1 MNMKKYL
8 TDDILKFWLDN
19 AFDKENGG
27 IFTSL
32 DRDGTVYG
40 TDKSVWFQGRAL
52 WTYSKAYNIVEKN
65 PAYLESARS
74 LYNFLPTCTDT
85 DGRMFFSVTADGRE
99 LQKRRYYYSET
110 FAAIGCAEYYK
121 ATGDES
127 VWQSAEKYFDT
138 AYAVYTDPSLSV
150 PKLNPSNA
158 PYKAVA
164 PSMIMLNTAQI
175 MATVGK
181 NSEKYISVCK
191 DCMNEIMHGGFIKPE
206 LGGMLEQVALDGSFV
221 DNPSTRVVNPGHSLE
236 CAWFL
241 MAAGQT
247 FGVEEAIA
255 KGKEIIDI
263 TMPLG
268 TDKVHGGLISFTDIS
283 GKPPLALEWDMKLW
297 WPQCETIIA
306 NRLAY
311 QIFGEEKYLEN
322 YNTFLD
328 YAMKNFADKE
338 CGEWYG
344 YLHYDN
350 TVANPLKGNL
360 FKGPFHLPRMVMI
373 LDNFDNDGNMNKFLA

>member
-1 MNMKKYL
+1 MNMKTYL
-8 TDDILKFWLDN
+8 TDDILKFWVEN
-19 AFDKENGG
+19 SIDKENGG

-32 DRDGTVYG
+32 DRDGSVYG

-52 WTYSKAYNIVEKN
+52 WTFSKAYNMVEKKEE
-65 PAYLESARS
+65 YLSFAKS
-74 LYNFLPTCTDT
+74 LYEFLPKCTDT
-85 DGRMFFSVTADGRE
+85 DGRMFFSVTAQGSE

-121 ATGDES
+121 ATGDKS
-127 VWQSAEKYFDT
+127 VLADAEKYFDV
-138 AYAVYTDPSLSV
+138 AYSLYKNPELST
-150 PKLNPSNA
+150 PKFNPQNA

-175 MATVGK
+175 MLTA
-181 NSEKYISVCK
+181 SENKERYTSICK
-191 DCMNEIMHGGFIKPE
+191 ECMEEIMHGGYVKSE
-206 LGGMLEQVALDGSFV
+206 LGGMLEQVKLDGSFE
-221 DNPSTRVVNPGHSLE
+221 DKPSTRVVNPGHSLE

-241 MAAGQT
+241 MAAGLT
-247 FGVEEAIA
+247 FGNEEALL

-268 TDKVHGGLISFTDIS
+268 TDKIHGGLISFTDIS
-283 GKPPLALEWDMKLW
+283 GKPPVALEWDMKLW

-311 QIFGEEKYLEN
+311 KIFGEEKYLDN
-322 YNTFLD
+322 YNAFLD

-338 CGEWYG
+338 FGEWYG

-350 TVANPLKGNL
+350 TVAHSLKGNL
-360 FKGPFHLPRMVMI
+360 FKGPFHLPRMIMI
-373 LDNFDNDGNMNKFLA
+373 LHDFEENGNMNKFLL